1 MWSPSV
7 SCVMGDCIVV
17 VPNVGVQVGC
27 QSGWFWGALSQSTLI
42 EVNEAETKCLQK
54 VSEPSNSPDTRASV
68 RRRRV

>member
-17 VPNVGVQVGC
+17 VPNVGGPSWLPKWLVLGRTVPIY
-27 QSGWFWGALSQSTLI
+27 I

-68 RRRRV
+68 CRRRV